1 MDLQKLLVPRK
12 LDEPPRFFF
21 WEFDVALVFLVMLG
35 FGILTGQIVL
45 SLILGVVGAVS
56 FSKMKS
62 GQHPGYLI
70 HMLYWHL
77 PLRIG
82 FKRTPPSY
90 EREFVG

>member
-1 MDLQKLLVPRK
+1 MEAKKLYVPRK

-21 WEFDVALVFLVMLG
+21 WEFDVALVFLVALG
-35 FGILTGQIVL
+35 FGILTNQVL
-45 SLILGVVGAVS
+45 LSAILGVVGSVV
-56 FSKMKS
+56 FQKTKS

-70 HMLYWHL
+70 HLLYWHL
-77 PLRIG
+77 PLNIG